1 LNRLVNMLKYLKQL
15 IQQGIINME
24 TCHPKVKGGV
34 RTRSQRREN
43 KEGISSENDT
53 IPEKIEEKVK
63 NNGKSAPKNNFDAK
77 DLQKGLI
84 QVLRNILNTPNLK
97 FNTDKK
103 KVRKPLKEFIFNTK
117 LNQHL
122 FKEISIKSI
131 LKDNRITGTGVLK
144 SLIFKT
150 FSRTLDLPADQE
162 FKELLQLVNDVVF
175 YIFGSDKKQFDSRIN
190 FFSKLRQILK
200 PQPVK
205 YKLSR
210 EILQIGKDEF
220 LQMEKLRKMKVVE
233 SNRMPEQFNYRD
245 ILEFISTHKN
255 SEDWKYQFICLS
267 LGVGSR
273 PVELAFLSSFS
284 ELSDEDVKIK
294 PEFNKLKNKM
304 VKVSGLA
311 KKRGKNPDENYAFR
325 PLIGYTSK
333 EFVLRHLE
341 LREELNKFTKGKI
354 ITGNTLNQNIQKNVN
369 RIVKKEFPKF
379 GFKNPTLYITRK
391 IYGATAFQRF
401 KNSLNIRNRNQFIS
415 DILGHSGINSSFHYS
430 TVEAKEKDNTILE
443 AQVDEIED
451 KIDNLTE
458 NLTENKQKEPALP
471 RSTADKILSDETENR
486 IKNLVV
492 NISKLKSEGKH
503 QQNLPRRSL
512 NRRFSK
518 EQKIAIIEE
527 VIKKFEENEIR
538 YSPTSI
544 HNNLIKNDIRGV
556 GRPFILKYLREKQM

>member
-1 LNRLVNMLKYLKQL
+1 MLKYLKQL
-15 IQQGIINME
+15 IKEGIINME
-24 TCHPKVKGGV
+24 TCQPKGGV

-43 KEGISSENDT
+43 KEGISSVDDT
-53 IPEKIEEKVK
+53 PPEKIEEKVK
-63 NNGKSAPKNNFDAK
+63 NIVKSASKNNFDAK
-77 DLQKGLI
+77 DLQKSLI

-103 KVRKPLKEFIFNTK
+103 KVRKPLKEFILNTK

-122 FKEISIKSI
+122 FKDISIKSI
-131 LKDNRITGTGVLK
+131 LKDNRITGTGVLR

-175 YIFGSDKKQFDSRIN
+175 YVFGSDKKQFDSRIN

-267 LGVGSR
+267 LAVGSR
-273 PVELAFLSSFS
+273 PVELAFLSSFT

-379 GFKNPTLYITRK
+379 GFKSPTLYITRK

-458 NLTENKQKEPALP
+458 NLTEKKEENLP
-471 RSTADKILSDETENR
+471 SKTDKILSDETENL
-486 IKNLVV
+486 IKNLVL
-492 NISKLKSEGKH
+492 NIIPKKREDKAETK
-503 QQNLPRRSL
+503 LPRTSY
-512 NRRFSK
+512 NRRFTK
-518 EQKIAIIEE
+518 EQKVEIIKEI
-527 VIKKFEENEIR
+527 VKKFEESDTR

-544 HNNLIKNDIRGV
+544 HNALLKNNIKGI
-556 GRPFILKYLREKQM
+556 GRPFVLKYLRNTK